1 MFLSFAHISILQDLF
16 RNQEWDADQKLGGEA
31 NGGKND
37 NDSKRWR
44 DLGNQAF
51 KAGNDRKALQLYN
64 EAVIYAIQHKVSYAD
79 TCEVNTILTSF
90 TSIVTKLLYYRLES

>member
-1 MFLSFAHISILQDLF
+1 MCILIFQDLF
-16 RNQEWDADQKLGGEA
+16 RNQEWDADQKLGGEP

-64 EAVIYAIQHKVSYAD
+64 EAVIYAIQHKVSHAD
-79 TCEVNTILTSF
+79 TCEVNISLTLF
-90 TSIVTKLLYYRLES
+90 TSIITKLLNTF

>member
-1 MFLSFAHISILQDLF
+1 MILQDLF

-44 DLGNQAF
+44 ELGNQAF

-64 EAVIYAIQHKVSYAD
+64 EAVIYAIQHKVLYPD
-79 TCEVNTILTSF
+79 TCEVSTILTK
-90 TSIVTKLLYYRLES
+90 VTAIITMLLYSFS